1 MKLTADS
8 ALCITILPD
17 WFLPGDTLS
26 AGALTAGV
34 KEGVAGNIPDRFLEG
49 GTGKF

>member
-8 ALCITILPD
+8 ALCIRILPD